1 MFLHPMTV
9 NFDKKEL
16 DSRYGVYHEVVKTS
30 KVNKEWIAMHVFLV
44 CGCDCGCPTNAGVR
58 LDLGSGLSMGN
69 REQALLSSGL
79 GSEGRRGV
87 KKCNLRPSPAR
98 NRCCGSGE

>member
-30 KVNKEWIAMHVFLV
+30 KVRARFLWLRVWERQQAAERFLLFANVPGFKVF
-44 CGCDCGCPTNAGVR
+44 D
-58 LDLGSGLSMGN
+58 
-69 REQALLSSGL
+69 EH
-79 GSEGRRGV
+79 
-87 KKCNLRPSPAR
+87 
-98 NRCCGSGE
+98 